1 MESVHR
7 DLRDKPESG
16 NVQNGCSEADMEDQK
31 AENLLN
37 LALSVPEETRERTE
51 ELNVGYDRAERTWE
65 IIVKYHG
72 DLENAL
78 HAQFADVSGTYLL
91 NDFAILRVPEW
102 EVQRVIVLPEI
113 EYAEKPKRLFFALN
127 RARAA
132 SCFLPVQTGTDR
144 LTGKGVL
151 VAVIDS
157 GIDIFH
163 EDFRN
168 EDGSTRI
175 LFLDDQITGRTY
187 EKQEI
192 DEILQGARGAD
203 GHSGLSLDISGHGTA
218 VAGIAAGNGRASSG
232 LYRGAAYESELMIVR
247 LGIPDA
253 AGFPRTTE
261 LMRGM
266 DFAVRKALELGRP
279 MAVNLSF
286 GNTYGSHD
294 GGGLL
299 ERYLDSLAQMGQ
311 FVFVT
316 GAGNE
321 GDSDGHGR
329 PVIVPGE
336 ITEVRLSVGTYETGF
351 GVQIWKNYEDG
362 MRIFLRDPSGRT
374 EVELVSVRGTDRIR
388 IGETELLIYYG
399 EPSPFNAAQEIYIEF
414 VPEEIYVESGIWTF
428 RFLGTG
434 YEETAVD
441 LWLPSSEVVGRDT
454 AFLEPSPDTTLTIP
468 STAFRPITVGAYDSR
483 TGVYAP
489 FSGRGD
495 TRIYQAQ
502 KPDLAAPGV
511 GIMAPDRDG
520 GYSPV
525 TGTSFAAPLVTGA
538 AALLMEWGIVR
549 GNDPYLYGEKVKAY
563 LRKGAKRLPS
573 ELVYPNPRLGY
584 GALCV
589 ADSLPR

>member
-1 MESVHR
+1 
-7 DLRDKPESG
+7 
-16 NVQNGCSEADMEDQK
+16 MEDQK

-51 ELNVGYDRAERTWE
+51 ELNVGYDREERTWE

-78 HAQFADVSGTYLL
+78 HAQFADVSRTYLL
-91 NDFAILRVPEW
+91 NGFAILRVPER
-102 EVQRVIVLPEI
+102 EVQRVIALPEI

-175 LFLDDQITGRTY
+175 LYLDDQITGRTY

-192 DEILQGARGAD
+192 DEILQGARGTE
-203 GHSGLSLDISGHGTA
+203 GRSGLSLDTSGHGTA
-218 VAGIAAGNGRASSG
+218 VAGIAAGNGRASGG

-316 GAGNE
+316 GSGNE
-321 GDSDGHGR
+321 GDSGGHGR

-336 ITEVRLSVGTYETGF
+336 ITEIRLSVGTYETGF

-374 EVELVSVRGTDRIR
+374 EVELIPVRGTDRIR
-388 IGETELLIYYG
+388 IGEMELLIYYG

-414 VPEEIYVESGIWTF
+414 VPEEVYVESGIWTF

-434 YEETAVD
+434 DEETAVD
-441 LWLPSSEVVGRDT
+441 LWLPSSAAIGRDT

-483 TGVYAP
+483 TGIYAP

-511 GIMAPDRDG
+511 EIMAPDRDG

-589 ADSLPR
+589 AESLPR